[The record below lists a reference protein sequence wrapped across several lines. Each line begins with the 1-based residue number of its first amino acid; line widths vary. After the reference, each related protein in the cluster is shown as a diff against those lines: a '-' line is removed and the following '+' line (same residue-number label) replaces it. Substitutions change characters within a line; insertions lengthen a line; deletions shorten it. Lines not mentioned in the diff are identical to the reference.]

1 MSLFRNP
8 KRVQYAIAAFVLLL
22 LLLFAARSRG
32 SELQVEGGAAML
44 RGYAPTLGLSIQ
56 WPGAGPAGTDYEA
69 GFNLIGESTY
79 HDADVTNQSVWY
91 GMLWDGYRAIE
102 LGIGAAYFNV
112 ESPYTCQFTFALGA
126 RWRVT
131 GRVAV
136 QWRHYSTAG
145 SCRPNVGRDLGT
157 ISYFFR

>member
-8 KRVQYAIAAFVLLL
+8 PKAKIAIVVFVLLL
-22 LLLFAARSRG
+22 LALFALKSRG
-32 SELQVEGGAAML
+32 SELQVEGGAAVL
-44 RGYAPTLGLSIQ
+44 RGWAPVLGLSIQ
-56 WPGAGPAGTDYEA
+56 WPDAGPVGTDYEA

-79 HDADVTNQSVWY
+79 NDEDVTNQAVWY
-91 GMLWDGYRAIE
+91 GMVWDGYRAIE
-102 LGIGAAYFNV
+102 LGIGAAYFNI

-131 GRVAV
+131 ERVAM

-157 ISYFFR
+157 ISFFFR